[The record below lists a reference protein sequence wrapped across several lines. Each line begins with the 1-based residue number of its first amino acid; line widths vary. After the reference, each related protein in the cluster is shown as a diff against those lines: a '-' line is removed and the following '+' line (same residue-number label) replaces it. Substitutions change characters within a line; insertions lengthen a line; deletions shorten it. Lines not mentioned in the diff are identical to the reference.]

1 MRILLGA
8 LGFCFSCG
16 LLADSVVLETS
27 QGALIGETTGPGD
40 SVSVFKG
47 IPFAAPPTGNRR
59 WQPPADPSDWGGEL
73 VATAFGPNCMQEPY
87 PENSFFYRPARLT
100 SEDCL
105 YLNVWTAEQAS
116 AELPVMVWIHGGA
129 LTRGSGAPG
138 TYDGTN
144 LAQKGVVLVT
154 INYRLGVFGYFA
166 HPELIDESGNNAAG
180 NYGVLDQIKALE
192 WVQRNIAAFGGD
204 PDNVTIFGESAGSWS
219 VNLLAASPLAKGLF
233 HKAIGESGARLDPRM
248 TLDQAANQGASL
260 GESLNAN
267 SLAALRDV
275 PALDLHNAAVASRFR
290 TDGIVDGWV
299 IPDQPFN
306 LFSEG
311 KQNKVPVLIGYNA
324 EEGTTLGV
332 LSRIPEND
340 DVHISRAREIYGD
353 LADEY
358 LQLYPASDLRKS
370 TLDGYRD
377 GGFGWNSLTWVRMTA
392 NVDEDAYLYFFSHR
406 PPGPRQDELGAY
418 HAAEIAYAFNNTHTL
433 RNPATAED
441 RQIADIMS
449 DYWVNFA
456 RTGNPNGTGLPRW
469 QPYTR
474 ANPNYVELNETARPD
489 SDLTPGAWDLF
500 DKVMQQRRER

>member
-1 MRILLGA
+1 
-8 LGFCFSCG
+8 
-16 LLADSVVLETS
+16 
-27 QGALIGETTGPGD
+27 
-40 SVSVFKG
+40 
-47 IPFAAPPTGNRR
+47 
-59 WQPPADPSDWGGEL
+59 
-73 VATAFGPNCMQEPY
+73 
-87 PENSFFYRPARLT
+87 
-100 SEDCL
+100 
-105 YLNVWTAEQAS
+105 
-116 AELPVMVWIHGGA
+116 
-129 LTRGSGAPG
+129 
-138 TYDGTN
+138 
-144 LAQKGVVLVT
+144 
-154 INYRLGVFGYFA
+154 
-166 HPELIDESGNNAAG
+166 
-180 NYGVLDQIKALE
+180 
-192 WVQRNIAAFGGD
+192 
-204 PDNVTIFGESAGSWS
+204 VTIFGESAGSWS

-248 TLDQAANQGASL
+248 TLGQAASQGASL

-267 SLAALRDV
+267 SLQALRAV
-275 PALDLHNAAVASRFR
+275 PALDLHNAAVETRFR

-311 KQNKVPVLIGYNA
+311 KQNKVPALIGYNA
-324 EEGTTLGV
+324 EEGTTLGA

-406 PPGPRQDELGAY
+406 PPGPMQDELGAY
-418 HAAEIAYAFNNTHTL
+418 HAAEIAYAFDNTHTL

-456 RTGNPNGTGLPRW
+456 RTGNPNGTGLPQW

-474 ANPNYVELNETARPD
+474 ADPNYVELNVTARPD

-500 DKVMQQRRER
+500 DKVMQQRRQR